1 MAYPAPFLEPLGES
15 LGEQLAGQIPG
26 VGQKFDVSTIAPQVA
41 QINPF
46 LQAAQQQAATQSGLG
61 AIQFSPTTGAVTG
74 IGQGTGIAAY
84 QPYLDKAEALF
95 DPNAYKQYMSP
106 YQTEVIDA
114 TQQLL
119 NEQRASGR
127 SQLAAN
133 AIQSGAFGGG
143 RSGVALAEYERGR
156 DISDA
161 ATLAALRQQGLT
173 SAQQLQQQG
182 ITNLTAMP
190 TLQQGLQG
198 NLISQLGLTGTGAQ
212 QYSQSLLDAVQQGNL
227 MAQQFPYQQLQQQAN
242 VFSTL
247 AGSSQGMQTQ
257 PMVTQSPAL
266 NSSTSFWNSVRRPWL
281 IIREEGNMPNIL
293 RRPMFRGGKPNAYGT
308 GITSNLESRRGFAE
322 GPEEE
327 MLPPNVKVDPAMREA
342 YARNYG
348 ENIREQMTPSRQEQI
363 LDFLRAF
370 GASAALPQVN
380 FKPWG
385 SALGKTGANFESI
398 FGPKVQA
405 ARKAGT
411 EGYLAALKG
420 VDEKKLFLYQQK
432 ALDLYNSNR
441 QSFPTYKDALNFVL
455 QDEYKQKD
463 TAAADIE
470 KITQSYINQ
479 FNYEYGPAYARAFV
493 DYQSN

>member
-1 MAYPAPFLEPLGES
+1 MAYPAPFLEPIGES
-15 LGEQLAGQIPG
+15 LGEVLAGQIPG
-26 VGQKFDVSTIAPQVA
+26 VGQQFDVSTIAPQVA

-46 LQAAQQQAATQSGLG
+46 LQAAQQQAATQAGLG
-61 AIQFSPTTGAVTG
+61 AVQFSPTTGAVTG

-242 VFSTL
+242 VFATL
-247 AGSSQGMQTQ
+247 AGATPGMQTQ
-257 PMVTQSPAL
+257 PMVTSPAL
-266 NSSTSFWNSVRRPWL
+266 T
-281 IIREEGNMPNIL
+281 
-293 RRPMFRGGKPNAYGT
+293 A
-308 GITSNLESRRGFAE
+308 A
-322 GPEEE
+322 
-327 MLPPNVKVDPAMREA
+327 
-342 YARNYG
+342 
-348 ENIREQMTPSRQEQI
+348 Q
-363 LDFLRAF
+363 AF
-370 GASAALPQVN
+370 GTVYGGL
-380 FKPWG
+380 G
-385 SALGKTGANFESI
+385 SLYGK
-398 FGPKVQA
+398 
-405 ARKAGT
+405 R
-411 EGYLAALKG
+411 
-420 VDEKKLFLYQQK
+420 
-432 ALDLYNSNR
+432 
-441 QSFPTYKDALNFVL
+441 
-455 QDEYKQKD
+455 
-463 TAAADIE
+463 
-470 KITQSYINQ
+470 
-479 FNYEYGPAYARAFV
+479 
-493 DYQSN
+493 

>member
-1 MAYPAPFLEPLGES
+1 MAYPAPFLEPIGES
-15 LGEQLAGQIPG
+15 LGEVLSGQIPG
-26 VGQKFDVSTIAPQVA
+26 VGQQFDVSTIAPQVA

-46 LQAAQQQAATQSGLG
+46 LQAAQQQAATQAGLG
-61 AIQFSPTTGAVTG
+61 AVQFSPTTGSVTG

-133 AIQSGAFGGG
+133 AINSGAFGGG

-227 MAQQFPYQQLQQQAN
+227 MAQQFPYQQLQQQSNIFA
-242 VFSTL
+242 TL
-247 AGSSQGMQTQ
+247 AGASPGMPAQQ
-257 PMVTQSPAL
+257 FTQSPAL
-266 NSSTSFWNSVRRPWL
+266 T
-281 IIREEGNMPNIL
+281 
-293 RRPMFRGGKPNAYGT
+293 A
-308 GITSNLESRRGFAE
+308 A
-322 GPEEE
+322 
-327 MLPPNVKVDPAMREA
+327 
-342 YARNYG
+342 
-348 ENIREQMTPSRQEQI
+348 Q
-363 LDFLRAF
+363 AF
-370 GASAALPQVN
+370 GTVY
-380 FKPWG
+380 G
-385 SALGKTGANFESI
+385 GLGSI
-398 FGPKVQA
+398 FG
-405 ARKAGT
+405 R
-411 EGYLAALKG
+411 
-420 VDEKKLFLYQQK
+420 
-432 ALDLYNSNR
+432 NR
-441 QSFPTYKDALNFVL
+441 NA
-455 QDEYKQKD
+455 
-463 TAAADIE
+463 
-470 KITQSYINQ
+470 
-479 FNYEYGPAYARAFV
+479 
-493 DYQSN
+493 

>member
-1 MAYPAPFLEPLGES
+1 MAYPAPFLEPIGES
-15 LGEQLAGQIPG
+15 LGEVLAGQIPG
-26 VGQKFDVSTIAPQVA
+26 VGQQFDVSTIAPQVA

-46 LQAAQQQAATQSGLG
+46 LQAAQQQAATQAGLG
-61 AIQFSPTTGAVTG
+61 AVQFSPTTGAVTG

-84 QPYLDKAEALF
+84 QPYLDKAEKLF

-114 TQQLL
+114 TQRLL

-242 VFSTL
+242 VFATL
-247 AGSSQGMQTQ
+247 AGASPGMPAQQ
-257 PMVTQSPAL
+257 FTQSPAL
-266 NSSTSFWNSVRRPWL
+266 T
-281 IIREEGNMPNIL
+281 
-293 RRPMFRGGKPNAYGT
+293 A
-308 GITSNLESRRGFAE
+308 A
-322 GPEEE
+322 
-327 MLPPNVKVDPAMREA
+327 
-342 YARNYG
+342 
-348 ENIREQMTPSRQEQI
+348 Q
-363 LDFLRAF
+363 AF
-370 GASAALPQVN
+370 GTVYGGL
-380 FKPWG
+380 G
-385 SALGKTGANFESI
+385 SLYGK
-398 FGPKVQA
+398 
-405 ARKAGT
+405 R
-411 EGYLAALKG
+411 
-420 VDEKKLFLYQQK
+420 
-432 ALDLYNSNR
+432 
-441 QSFPTYKDALNFVL
+441 
-455 QDEYKQKD
+455 
-463 TAAADIE
+463 
-470 KITQSYINQ
+470 
-479 FNYEYGPAYARAFV
+479 
-493 DYQSN
+493 

>member
-1 MAYPAPFLEPLGES
+1 MAYPAPFLEPIGES
-15 LGEQLAGQIPG
+15 LGEVLAGQIPG
-26 VGQKFDVSTIAPQVA
+26 VGQQFDVSTIAPQVA

-46 LQAAQQQAATQSGLG
+46 LQAAQQQSATQAGLG
-61 AIQFSPTTGAVTG
+61 AVQFSPTTGAVTG

-106 YQTEVIDA
+106 YQTEVINA

-133 AIQSGAFGGG
+133 AINSGAFGGG

-242 VFSTL
+242 VFATL
-247 AGSSQGMQTQ
+247 AGASPGMPAQQ
-257 PMVTQSPAL
+257 FTQSPAL
-266 NSSTSFWNSVRRPWL
+266 T
-281 IIREEGNMPNIL
+281 
-293 RRPMFRGGKPNAYGT
+293 A
-308 GITSNLESRRGFAE
+308 A
-322 GPEEE
+322 
-327 MLPPNVKVDPAMREA
+327 
-342 YARNYG
+342 
-348 ENIREQMTPSRQEQI
+348 Q
-363 LDFLRAF
+363 AF
-370 GASAALPQVN
+370 GTVYGGL
-380 FKPWG
+380 G
-385 SALGKTGANFESI
+385 SLYGK
-398 FGPKVQA
+398 K
-405 ARKAGT
+405 
-411 EGYLAALKG
+411 
-420 VDEKKLFLYQQK
+420 
-432 ALDLYNSNR
+432 
-441 QSFPTYKDALNFVL
+441 
-455 QDEYKQKD
+455 
-463 TAAADIE
+463 
-470 KITQSYINQ
+470 
-479 FNYEYGPAYARAFV
+479 
-493 DYQSN
+493 

>member
-1 MAYPAPFLEPLGES
+1 MAYPAPFLEPIGES

-26 VGQKFDVSTIAPQVA
+26 VGQQFDVSTIAPQVA

-46 LQAAQQQAATQSGLG
+46 LQAAQQQAATQAGLG
-61 AIQFSPTTGAVTG
+61 AVQFSPTTGSVTG

-133 AIQSGAFGGG
+133 AINSGAFGGG

-242 VFSTL
+242 VFATL
-247 AGSSQGMQTQ
+247 AGASPGMQTQ
-257 PMVTQSPAL
+257 PMVTSPAL
-266 NSSTSFWNSVRRPWL
+266 T
-281 IIREEGNMPNIL
+281 
-293 RRPMFRGGKPNAYGT
+293 A
-308 GITSNLESRRGFAE
+308 A
-322 GPEEE
+322 
-327 MLPPNVKVDPAMREA
+327 
-342 YARNYG
+342 
-348 ENIREQMTPSRQEQI
+348 Q
-363 LDFLRAF
+363 AF
-370 GASAALPQVN
+370 GTVY
-380 FKPWG
+380 G
-385 SALGKTGANFESI
+385 GLGSI
-398 FGPKVQA
+398 FG
-405 ARKAGT
+405 R
-411 EGYLAALKG
+411 
-420 VDEKKLFLYQQK
+420 
-432 ALDLYNSNR
+432 NR
-441 QSFPTYKDALNFVL
+441 NA
-455 QDEYKQKD
+455 
-463 TAAADIE
+463 
-470 KITQSYINQ
+470 
-479 FNYEYGPAYARAFV
+479 
-493 DYQSN
+493 

>member
-1 MAYPAPFLEPLGES
+1 MAYPAPFLEPIGES
-15 LGEQLAGQIPG
+15 LGEVLARQIPG
-26 VGQKFDVSTIAPQVA
+26 VGQQFDVSTIAPQVA

-46 LQAAQQQAATQSGLG
+46 LQAAQQQAATQAGLG
-61 AIQFSPTTGAVTG
+61 AVQFSPTTGAVTG

-133 AIQSGAFGGG
+133 AIQQGAFGGG

-242 VFSTL
+242 VFATL
-247 AGSSQGMQTQ
+247 AGASPGMPAQQ
-257 PMVTQSPAL
+257 FTQSPAL
-266 NSSTSFWNSVRRPWL
+266 T
-281 IIREEGNMPNIL
+281 
-293 RRPMFRGGKPNAYGT
+293 A
-308 GITSNLESRRGFAE
+308 A
-322 GPEEE
+322 
-327 MLPPNVKVDPAMREA
+327 
-342 YARNYG
+342 
-348 ENIREQMTPSRQEQI
+348 Q
-363 LDFLRAF
+363 AF
-370 GASAALPQVN
+370 GTVY
-380 FKPWG
+380 G
-385 SALGKTGANFESI
+385 GLGSI
-398 FGPKVQA
+398 FG
-405 ARKAGT
+405 R
-411 EGYLAALKG
+411 
-420 VDEKKLFLYQQK
+420 
-432 ALDLYNSNR
+432 NR
-441 QSFPTYKDALNFVL
+441 
-455 QDEYKQKD
+455 
-463 TAAADIE
+463 
-470 KITQSYINQ
+470 
-479 FNYEYGPAYARAFV
+479 
-493 DYQSN
+493 

>member
-1 MAYPAPFLEPLGES
+1 MAYPAPFLEPIGES
-15 LGEQLAGQIPG
+15 LGEVLAGQIPG
-26 VGQKFDVSTIAPQVA
+26 VGQQFDVSTIAPQVA
-41 QINPF
+41 QVNPF
-46 LQAAQQQAATQSGLG
+46 LQAAQQQAATQAGLG
-61 AIQFSPTTGAVTG
+61 AVQFSPTTGAVTG

-84 QPYLDKAEALF
+84 QPYLDKAEKLF

-182 ITNLTAMP
+182 ISNLTAMP
-190 TLQQGLQG
+190 TLQQNLQG

-247 AGSSQGMQTQ
+247 AGASPGMPAQQ
-257 PMVTQSPAL
+257 FTQSPAL
-266 NSSTSFWNSVRRPWL
+266 T
-281 IIREEGNMPNIL
+281 
-293 RRPMFRGGKPNAYGT
+293 A
-308 GITSNLESRRGFAE
+308 A
-322 GPEEE
+322 
-327 MLPPNVKVDPAMREA
+327 
-342 YARNYG
+342 
-348 ENIREQMTPSRQEQI
+348 Q
-363 LDFLRAF
+363 AF
-370 GASAALPQVN
+370 GTVYGGL
-380 FKPWG
+380 G
-385 SALGKTGANFESI
+385 SLYGK
-398 FGPKVQA
+398 
-405 ARKAGT
+405 R
-411 EGYLAALKG
+411 
-420 VDEKKLFLYQQK
+420 
-432 ALDLYNSNR
+432 
-441 QSFPTYKDALNFVL
+441 
-455 QDEYKQKD
+455 
-463 TAAADIE
+463 
-470 KITQSYINQ
+470 
-479 FNYEYGPAYARAFV
+479 
-493 DYQSN
+493 

>member
-1 MAYPAPFLEPLGES
+1 MAYPAPFLEPIGES

-26 VGQKFDVSTIAPQVA
+26 VGQQFDVSTIAPQVA

-46 LQAAQQQAATQSGLG
+46 LQAAQQQAATQAGLG
-61 AIQFSPTTGAVTG
+61 AVQFSPTTGSVTG

-227 MAQQFPYQQLQQQAN
+227 MAQQFPYQQLQQQSNIFA
-242 VFSTL
+242 TL
-247 AGSSQGMQTQ
+247 AGASPGMPAQQ
-257 PMVTQSPAL
+257 FTQSPAL
-266 NSSTSFWNSVRRPWL
+266 T
-281 IIREEGNMPNIL
+281 
-293 RRPMFRGGKPNAYGT
+293 A
-308 GITSNLESRRGFAE
+308 A
-322 GPEEE
+322 
-327 MLPPNVKVDPAMREA
+327 
-342 YARNYG
+342 
-348 ENIREQMTPSRQEQI
+348 Q
-363 LDFLRAF
+363 AF
-370 GASAALPQVN
+370 GTVY
-380 FKPWG
+380 G
-385 SALGKTGANFESI
+385 GLGSI
-398 FGPKVQA
+398 FG
-405 ARKAGT
+405 R
-411 EGYLAALKG
+411 
-420 VDEKKLFLYQQK
+420 
-432 ALDLYNSNR
+432 NR
-441 QSFPTYKDALNFVL
+441 NA
-455 QDEYKQKD
+455 
-463 TAAADIE
+463 
-470 KITQSYINQ
+470 
-479 FNYEYGPAYARAFV
+479 
-493 DYQSN
+493 

>member
-1 MAYPAPFLEPLGES
+1 MAYPAPFLEPIGES
-15 LGEQLAGQIPG
+15 LGEVLAGQIPG
-26 VGQKFDVSTIAPQVA
+26 VGQQFDVSTIAPQVA

-46 LQAAQQQAATQSGLG
+46 LQAAQQQAATQAGLG
-61 AIQFSPTTGAVTG
+61 AVQFSPTTGAVTG

-84 QPYLDKAEALF
+84 QPYLDKAEKLF

-114 TQQLL
+114 TQRLL

-247 AGSSQGMQTQ
+247 AGASPGMPAQQ
-257 PMVTQSPAL
+257 FTQSPAL
-266 NSSTSFWNSVRRPWL
+266 T
-281 IIREEGNMPNIL
+281 
-293 RRPMFRGGKPNAYGT
+293 A
-308 GITSNLESRRGFAE
+308 A
-322 GPEEE
+322 
-327 MLPPNVKVDPAMREA
+327 
-342 YARNYG
+342 
-348 ENIREQMTPSRQEQI
+348 Q
-363 LDFLRAF
+363 AF
-370 GASAALPQVN
+370 GTVYGGL
-380 FKPWG
+380 G
-385 SALGKTGANFESI
+385 SLYGK
-398 FGPKVQA
+398 
-405 ARKAGT
+405 R
-411 EGYLAALKG
+411 
-420 VDEKKLFLYQQK
+420 
-432 ALDLYNSNR
+432 
-441 QSFPTYKDALNFVL
+441 
-455 QDEYKQKD
+455 
-463 TAAADIE
+463 
-470 KITQSYINQ
+470 
-479 FNYEYGPAYARAFV
+479 
-493 DYQSN
+493 

>member
-1 MAYPAPFLEPLGES
+1 MAYPAPFLEPIGES
-15 LGEQLAGQIPG
+15 LGEVLAGQIPG
-26 VGQKFDVSTIAPQVA
+26 VGQQFDVSTIAPQVA

-46 LQAAQQQAATQSGLG
+46 LQAAQQQAATQAGLG
-61 AIQFSPTTGAVTG
+61 TVQFSPTTGAVTG

-84 QPYLDKAEALF
+84 QPYLDKAEKLF

-114 TQQLL
+114 TQRLL

-242 VFSTL
+242 VFATL
-247 AGSSQGMQTQ
+247 AGASPGMPAQQ
-257 PMVTQSPAL
+257 FTQSPAL
-266 NSSTSFWNSVRRPWL
+266 T
-281 IIREEGNMPNIL
+281 
-293 RRPMFRGGKPNAYGT
+293 A
-308 GITSNLESRRGFAE
+308 A
-322 GPEEE
+322 
-327 MLPPNVKVDPAMREA
+327 
-342 YARNYG
+342 
-348 ENIREQMTPSRQEQI
+348 Q
-363 LDFLRAF
+363 AF
-370 GASAALPQVN
+370 GTVYGGL
-380 FKPWG
+380 G
-385 SALGKTGANFESI
+385 SLYGK
-398 FGPKVQA
+398 
-405 ARKAGT
+405 R
-411 EGYLAALKG
+411 
-420 VDEKKLFLYQQK
+420 
-432 ALDLYNSNR
+432 
-441 QSFPTYKDALNFVL
+441 
-455 QDEYKQKD
+455 
-463 TAAADIE
+463 
-470 KITQSYINQ
+470 
-479 FNYEYGPAYARAFV
+479 
-493 DYQSN
+493 

>member
-26 VGQKFDVSTIAPQVA
+26 VGQQFDVSTIAPQVA

-46 LQAAQQQAATQSGLG
+46 LQAAQQQAATQAGLG
-61 AIQFSPTTGAVTG
+61 AVQFSPTTGSVTG

-257 PMVTQSPAL
+257 PMVTSPAL
-266 NSSTSFWNSVRRPWL
+266 T
-281 IIREEGNMPNIL
+281 
-293 RRPMFRGGKPNAYGT
+293 A
-308 GITSNLESRRGFAE
+308 A
-322 GPEEE
+322 
-327 MLPPNVKVDPAMREA
+327 
-342 YARNYG
+342 
-348 ENIREQMTPSRQEQI
+348 Q
-363 LDFLRAF
+363 AF
-370 GASAALPQVN
+370 GTVYGGL
-380 FKPWG
+380 G
-385 SALGKTGANFESI
+385 S
-398 FGPKVQA
+398 
-405 ARKAGT
+405 
-411 EGYLAALKG
+411 
-420 VDEKKLFLYQQK
+420 LYG
-432 ALDLYNSNR
+432 R
-441 QSFPTYKDALNFVL
+441 
-455 QDEYKQKD
+455 
-463 TAAADIE
+463 
-470 KITQSYINQ
+470 
-479 FNYEYGPAYARAFV
+479 R
-493 DYQSN
+493 

>member
-1 MAYPAPFLEPLGES
+1 MAYPAPFLEPIGES
-15 LGEQLAGQIPG
+15 LGEVLAGQIPG
-26 VGQKFDVSTIAPQVA
+26 VGQQFDVSTIAPQVA

-46 LQAAQQQAATQSGLG
+46 LQAAQQQAATQAGLG
-61 AIQFSPTTGAVTG
+61 AVQFSPTTGAVTG

-114 TQQLL
+114 TQRLL

-242 VFSTL
+242 VFATL
-247 AGSSQGMQTQ
+247 AGATPGMQTQ
-257 PMVTQSPAL
+257 PMVTSPAL
-266 NSSTSFWNSVRRPWL
+266 T
-281 IIREEGNMPNIL
+281 
-293 RRPMFRGGKPNAYGT
+293 A
-308 GITSNLESRRGFAE
+308 A
-322 GPEEE
+322 
-327 MLPPNVKVDPAMREA
+327 
-342 YARNYG
+342 
-348 ENIREQMTPSRQEQI
+348 Q
-363 LDFLRAF
+363 AF
-370 GASAALPQVN
+370 GTVYGGL
-380 FKPWG
+380 G
-385 SALGKTGANFESI
+385 SLYGK
-398 FGPKVQA
+398 
-405 ARKAGT
+405 R
-411 EGYLAALKG
+411 
-420 VDEKKLFLYQQK
+420 
-432 ALDLYNSNR
+432 
-441 QSFPTYKDALNFVL
+441 
-455 QDEYKQKD
+455 
-463 TAAADIE
+463 
-470 KITQSYINQ
+470 
-479 FNYEYGPAYARAFV
+479 
-493 DYQSN
+493 